1 MKYTLLQM
9 TQDILSSMSSDEVNS
24 ISDTPEALQ
33 VATII
38 KHKYFDIINRVELPD
53 HQQLFQLQPSI
64 DPVSPV
70 LMTVP
75 AGIADIKWVKY
86 FDSNSLD
93 GNTAT
98 DFAHDLNTDITPSS
112 GNSGPRWSSIST
124 STATIQLG
132 TVTFTVAHGLKIS
145 LGDLAIATTTG
156 NANMS
161 GTVTAYTSSTGQLT
175 LNITSTNGVGT
186 YSTWTINQ
194 GSSIPTGPGYLY
206 VPILPND
213 EFIDMVNGLSLQ
225 DQSVQSFVLSDNS
238 NQFNG
243 NFTFYY
249 RNNKTPSY
257 CTIISNLYV
266 IFDSYDNTQ
275 DSTLQSSKTM
285 VCGMVIP
292 TFQMVDTFIPDLA
305 EEQFQLLVNEAK
317 ELAFFELKQQ
327 IHPLADREVKRG
339 WSAIQKKKAV
349 INRPTFFDEL
359 PGFGRKRGYYGYR
372 NGYYSGD
379 NQYINSRGSLY

>member
-9 TQDILSSMSSDEVNS
+9 TQDILSSLNSDEVNS
-24 ISDTPEALQ
+24 ISDTPESLQ

-38 KHKYFDIINRVELPD
+38 KHKYFDIINRVDLPD

-64 DPVSPV
+64 NPAIPV
-70 LMTVP
+70 LMYIP
-75 AGIADIKWVKY
+75 QGISGMKWVKY

-112 GNSGPRWSSIST
+112 GNSGPRWTSIST
-124 STATIQLG
+124 TTNTIQLG
-132 TVTFTVAHGLKIS
+132 LLTFTVAQGLKIS
-145 LGDLAIATTTG
+145 IGDLAIATATG
-156 NANMS
+156 NANVS
-161 GTVTAYTSSTGQLT
+161 GIVTSYTSNTGT
-175 LNITSTNGVGT
+175 LQINVNSTNGTGT
-186 YSTWTINQ
+186 YSSWTLNQ
-194 GSSIPTGPGYLY
+194 GSSVPSGPGYLY
-206 VPILPND
+206 VPVLPND
-213 EFIDMVNGLSLQ
+213 EYIDMVNAFNLQ
-225 DQSVQSFVLSDNS
+225 DQSVQSFVLADNS
-238 NQFNG
+238 NHFNG

-257 CTIISNLYV
+257 CTVISNYYV
-266 IFDSYDNTQ
+266 IFDSFDNTQ
-275 DSTLQSSKTM
+275 DSTLQASKTM
-285 VCGMVIP
+285 ACGSVIP

-317 ELAFFELKQQ
+317 ALAFWELKQMQ
-327 IHPLADREVKRG
+327 HPLAQQEIQRG
-339 WSAIQKKKAV
+339 WSTIQKKKAV
-349 INRPTFFDEL
+349 INRPTYFDEL